1 MIALSSLARRRSVVS
16 PKTCYACKAVLPIEE
31 FYKHPKSAGGV
42 MGKCKACHRAHITAN
57 RWNNL
62 ERIRQYDRDRGK
74 QPHRKAAQVQRTK
87 KKRQSDSRYMRCH
100 NAVARALKKGVLQR
114 SNCERC
120 GHEKSMAH
128 HDSYDH
134 PLQVMWLCQPCHKQR
149 HKELDAMAA
158 AI

>member
-1 MIALSSLARRRSVVS
+1 MSTI
-16 PKTCYACKAVLPIEE
+16 KTCSVCKSVLSIED
-31 FYKHPKSAGGV
+31 FYKQPQSTGDGRMA
-42 MGKCKACHRAHITAN
+42 KCKSCHRAAVTAH
-57 RWNNL
+57 RMNNL
-62 ERIRQYDRDRGK
+62 ERIRQYDSERAK
-74 QPHRKAAQVQRTK
+74 QPHRKAQNVANVRRR
-87 KKRQSDSRYMRCH
+87 RQSDSRYMRCH